1 MSTFTYV
8 FVFPAKAEIHS
19 TQPTKYEYQIV
30 RPSLLVRRVGRT
42 IKHQQPQRITQ
53 TALVKQT
60 SRAYNPVNQKAFG
73 DDFGFDIVDEA

>member
-1 MSTFTYV
+1 VSIFTYV

-19 TQPTKYEYQIV
+19 T
-30 RPSLLVRRVGRT
+30 
-42 IKHQQPQRITQ
+42 QPQRITQ

-73 DDFGFDIVDEA
+73 DDFGFDIVDED